1 MTTHITAIT
10 RTATG
15 WEYTTDINAAHY
27 FDVYDDQGELLLSAQ
42 TDGEFELVTA
52 DTTPPRVSIDYYQDY
67 LTPYLTGAIVAS
79 NNTILQWLSMGAA
92 AYHVERYDGAQWLSI
107 AVVTGNDMY
116 LQYTHRSALALAPDT
131 TWRITPC
138 EGDTLEGVAATGEP
152 VQFDVIQI
160 GYPAVPAVT
169 LSVADGVLTVAAV
182 GQADAIGG
190 ADDGL

>member
-15 WEYTTDINAAHY
+15 WAYTTDINAAHY
-27 FDVYDDQGELLLSAQ
+27 FDVYDDVGELLLSGQ
-42 TDGEFELVTA
+42 TGGEFEIVTT
-52 DTTPPRVSIDYYQDY
+52 DTTPPRVSIDYNQDY

-79 NNTILQWLSMGAA
+79 NNTVLQWLSMGAA

-107 AVVTGNDMY
+107 AVATGNDMY

-131 TWRITPC
+131 SWRITPC
-138 EGDTLEGVAATGEP
+138 EGDTLDGVAATGEP

-160 GYPAVPAVT
+160 GYPAVPAVVM
-169 LSVADGVLTVAAV
+169 SVADGVLTVAAAS
-182 GQADAIGG
+182 QGG